1 MYKRQHFKPESVI
14 NWDVMMY
21 NDTGQVHCVNVKGL
35 TQVQSRVYSCLTQI
49 LPQQDFVRS
58 VIYFRLS
65 QLSISRLEKRYAASD
80 ERDQAC

>member
-35 TQVQSRVYSCLTQI
+35 TQVQSRVFMSY
-49 LPQQDFVRS
+49 PNF
-58 VIYFRLS
+58 
-65 QLSISRLEKRYAASD
+65 ASAGL
-80 ERDQAC
+80 RKVCHLL